1 MAMIMFRCP
10 QTGREISTDWP
21 RLRAVQ
27 RFAAASIDHLHRYIE
42 LLFEPAKRRGKEIS

>member
-1 MAMIMFRCP
+1 MGMIMFLCP

-27 RFAAASIDHLHRYIE
+27 RSLPYIE
-42 LLFEPAKRRGKEIS
+42 LLFESAKRRGKEIS